1 MAVGEETDHSICRRS
16 EMATAGVSCIQRA
29 ARTARDNA
37 VSALQIA
44 SAVRAQGSQLE
55 LLALASPKRLSA

>member
-37 VSALQIA
+37 VSALQ
-44 SAVRAQGSQLE
+44 VQVQSQ
-55 LLALASPKRLSA
+55 